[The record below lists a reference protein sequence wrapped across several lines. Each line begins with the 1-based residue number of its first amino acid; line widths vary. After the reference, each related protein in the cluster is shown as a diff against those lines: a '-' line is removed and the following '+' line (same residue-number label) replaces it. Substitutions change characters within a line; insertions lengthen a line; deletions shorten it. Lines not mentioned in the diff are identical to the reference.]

1 MSERRKTKLLNKF
14 EYILP
19 QRFDFPQAETTD
31 RVPSASHGKMLAGAA
46 VSDKIGGRRDP
57 AGPDLH
63 FPVQHKEMSTLS
75 EPINGLYRTACGL
88 EPRLCRNIVQLA
100 VCELTLAPL
109 RECLASQQKGDV
121 LGNVDM
127 YTSMG
132 YVFARHEF
140 IPIFPLYLPEKS
152 IDALKRLVI
161 LKTNSPRHP
170 EGGRGVTRQCVVVH
184 G

>member
-1 MSERRKTKLLNKF
+1 MSEGRKKKLLNKF

-46 VSDKIGGRRDP
+46 VSDHIGGRRNP

-75 EPINGLYRTACGL
+75 EPIYWLYRTARGL
-88 EPRLCRNIVQLA
+88 EPRLCCNIVQLA

-127 YTSMG
+127 HLSKG
-132 YVFARHEF
+132 SASARYEF
-140 IPIFPLYLPEKS
+140 IPIFPLYLPE
-152 IDALKRLVI
+152 
-161 LKTNSPRHP
+161 SPSTP
-170 EGGRGVTRQCVVVH
+170 
-184 G
+184 